1 MVNGK
6 PMKLLIMYGGNFGER
21 VIRNLVNDSE
31 FCKSCD
37 PLCTHCKYERYCY
50 AESIIGTIRFPA
62 PETLPDFIDDP
73 GPYIPAL
80 PSADIMIATEIH
92 PDILMEL
99 PTRLD
104 DAGIKGLIVPVEQ
117 SREVSPGL
125 AKQVGERCSDL
136 GIESAFPKPFCSLN
150 REEGIIGRFVSE
162 FGIGIPVLKI
172 GVVNEV
178 ISAVTVKQSAP
189 CGSTWFVAKKL
200 VGAPADSQE
209 IIREIVAEA
218 HHSYPCTADMTVD
231 RELGDTILHRAG
243 YLIRNAAMDAL
254 SL

>member
-1 MVNGK
+1 
-6 PMKLLIMYGGNFGER
+6 MKLLILYGGNFGER

-73 GPYIPAL
+73 DPYIPVL

-99 PTRLD
+99 PPRLN

-117 SREVSPGL
+117 SREASSGL

-162 FGIGIPVLKI
+162 FGIGIPVLEI
-172 GVVNEV
+172 SVANGV
-178 ISAVTVKQSAP
+178 ISTVAVKQSAP

-200 VGAPADSQE
+200 IGAHAFSQQD
-209 IIREIVAEA
+209 IRDTASEA

-243 YLIRNAAMDAL
+243 YLIRSAVEDAL
-254 SL
+254 ESA

>member
-1 MVNGK
+1 MGK
-6 PMKLLIMYGGNFGER
+6 RVKLLILYGGNFGER

-73 GPYIPAL
+73 DPYIPAL

-99 PTRLD
+99 PPRLN

-117 SREVSPGL
+117 SREASSGL
-125 AKQVGERCSDL
+125 AKQVAERCSDL

-162 FGIGIPVLKI
+162 FGIGIPAVEI
-172 GVVNEV
+172 GVANGV
-178 ISAVTVKQSAP
+178 ISAVAVKQSAP

-200 VGAPADSQE
+200 IGVPANSQRD
-209 IIREIVAEA
+209 IRDIVAEA

-243 YLIRNAAMDAL
+243 YLIRSAVEDAL
-254 SL
+254 SF

>member
-1 MVNGK
+1 
-6 PMKLLIMYGGNFGER
+6 MKLLILYGGNFGER

-50 AESIIGTIRFPA
+50 AESIIGTIKFPA

-73 GPYIPAL
+73 DPYIPVL

-92 PDILMEL
+92 PDILVEL
-99 PTRLD
+99 PPRLN

-117 SREVSPGL
+117 SREASSGL

-162 FGIGIPVLKI
+162 FGIGIPVLEI
-172 GVVNEV
+172 SVANGV
-178 ISAVTVKQSAP
+178 ISAVAVKQSAP

-200 VGAPADSQE
+200 IGVPVNSQQD
-209 IIREIVAEA
+209 IRDIVAEA

-243 YLIRNAAMDAL
+243 YLIRSAVEDAL
-254 SL
+254 ESA